1 MSTPLLVGRGPHHV
15 LCLHGWFGSAKAW
28 GPFVDSL
35 DREAFTYAFVDYRGY
50 GARMGE
56 KGDWSMAE
64 IARDAL
70 AAVDGIGWKDFSIV
84 GHSMGGMAM
93 QRILADAPARV
104 RKLVGVSAVPAGGV
118 PFDPPTYGFFE
129 SAAESREARYGI
141 VDLTTGKRL
150 TKTFLDAL
158 VDHSLATS
166 TKEAFAAYLP
176 TWAKTDFVAEIRG
189 KETPVL
195 VLAGEHDPALG
206 PDAMKGTFL
215 QHYPNATLEVIANA
229 GHYAM
234 FETPVAL
241 ATSIERF
248 LR

>member
-1 MSTPLLVGRGPHHV
+1 MNAPLLVGRGPRHV
-15 LCLHGWFGSAKAW
+15 LCLHGWFGSSKGW
-28 GPFVDSL
+28 GPLVDNL
-35 DREAFTYAFVDYRGY
+35 DREAFTYAFLDYRGY
-50 GARMGE
+50 GTRKNERGE
-56 KGDWSMAE
+56 WSMVE

-70 AAVDGIGWKDFSIV
+70 DVVDGLGWHEFFVV

-93 QRILADAPARV
+93 QRILADAPSRV
-104 RKLVGVSAVPAGGV
+104 RKLVGISPVPAGGV
-118 PFDPPTYGFFE
+118 PFDPPTYAFFE
-129 SAAESREARYGI
+129 SAAESRDARREI
-141 VDLTTGKRL
+141 LDLTTGKRL

-158 VDHSLATS
+158 VEHSLANS
-166 TKEAFAAYLP
+166 TKEAFAGYLP
-176 TWAKTDFVAEIRG
+176 AWAKTDFVAEIRG

-195 VLAGEHDPALG
+195 VIVGEHDAALG
-206 PDAMKGTFL
+206 PDVMKATFL
-215 QHYPNATLEVIANA
+215 QHYPNATLEVMANA